1 MNSKLIFY
9 TISDFDDT
17 FDATADDNQP
27 EDAPTCIVTG
37 CNFQYN
43 KNQKRF
49 KVYPFPKT
57 PEMVVKWLQK
67 LKIPN
72 FSPSSDEVVCYKHF
86 HEHDIVP
93 RFGFCENKILSI
105 LSDFL
110 SWEKLTDE

>member
-1 MNSKLIFY
+1 MIY

-17 FDATADDNQP
+17 FDAAIADIDNQI

-72 FSPSSDEVVCYKHF
+72 FSPSSDKVVCYKHF

-93 RFGFCENKILSI
+93 RFRFCENKILSI
-105 LSDFL
+105 LSDF
-110 SWEKLTDE
+110 SFERN